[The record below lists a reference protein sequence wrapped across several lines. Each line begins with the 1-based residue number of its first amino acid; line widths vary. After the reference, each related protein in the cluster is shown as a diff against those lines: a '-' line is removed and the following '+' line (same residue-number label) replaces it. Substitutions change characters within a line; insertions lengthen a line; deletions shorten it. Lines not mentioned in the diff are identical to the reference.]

1 VRTPHDEAV
10 TAPHLDGPSRAGRP
24 EQVLEE
30 GREHDFV
37 GRRDLTAW
45 PTALGRLG
53 ARLAVRAGRWLAP
66 HQVLALTL
74 VVGLLVTSALAALAG
89 GVYDAVVEA
98 DGVAGLDQPAL
109 DAAVDARS
117 PALSAL
123 VTAYTDVGGPVGMPL
138 LAAGTAVVLSWAWR
152 RWTPLVLVV
161 VTMVG
166 SLALTVAGK
175 VAVGR
180 TRPPLSEAVP
190 PFEHSASF
198 PSGHSLNSA
207 AFAGIVAYLVVRRL
221 RRAWA
226 RTTTVVLAVAFAGTM
241 GLSRVYLGHHWLT
254 DVLVAWAL
262 GLAWLSVVITSH
274 RLFLTVHRRSAGAP
288 QHPAAPV
295 RG

>member
-1 VRTPHDEAV
+1 
-10 TAPHLDGPSRAGRP
+10 
-24 EQVLEE
+24 VLEE
-30 GREHDFV
+30 GRDHDFV

-53 ARLAVRAGRWLAP
+53 ARLAVGAGRWLAP

-109 DAAVDARS
+109 DAAIGARS
-117 PALSAL
+117 STLNTV

-138 LAAGTAVVLSWAWR
+138 LAAGTAIILSWAWR

-161 VTMVG
+161 ATMLG

-175 VAVGR
+175 AAVGR
-180 TRPPLSEAVP
+180 TRPPLAEAVP
-190 PFEHSASF
+190 PYEHSASF
-198 PSGHSLNSA
+198 PSGHSLNSV
-207 AFAGIVAYLVVRRL
+207 AFAGIVAYLLVRRL
-221 RRAWA
+221 HRAWA
-226 RTTTVVLAVAFAGTM
+226 RVLTVALAVAFAATM

-262 GLAWLSVVITSH
+262 GLAWVSVVVTSH
-274 RLFLTVHRRSAGAP
+274 RLFLTAHRRAARAP
-288 QHPAAPV
+288 LPPVAAA